1 MTKPLYYKPQPKW
14 QIWTALAGALAIEL
28 AAIGVASIQKEEKMP
43 NNPTL
48 TIERPIE
55 ALITEAPPEPTPPP
69 DETPPPLPNDSTE
82 FTIEEAIP
90 PPRPIDAPPPKLKA
104 RVVSPVRDAAAMGP
118 VTLDSIKATMVSMPH
133 PSYPYE
139 ARRMRQT
146 GAGKFRLHFDASGA
160 VTDVDVRESTGSP
173 MLDQTAA
180 STFRRWRCRPGAL
193 TQVTVPITY
202 TMEGAQF

>member
-1 MTKPLYYKPQPKW
+1 
-14 QIWTALAGALAIEL
+14 
-28 AAIGVASIQKEEKMP
+28 
-43 NNPTL
+43 
-48 TIERPIE
+48 
-55 ALITEAPPEPTPPP
+55 
-69 DETPPPLPNDSTE
+69 
-82 FTIEEAIP
+82 
-90 PPRPIDAPPPKLKA
+90 
-104 RVVSPVRDAAAMGP
+104 MGP

-180 STFRRWRCRPGAL
+180 STFRRWHCRPGAL